1 MTTEVPFIDLGAA
14 RRDLDGEL
22 EAAVAK
28 TVESDWYLLGEELER
43 FEAEFAEYCG
53 VRCCV
58 GVASG
63 LSALELTL
71 RAAGIGPGDEVIV
84 PAYTF
89 VASWL
94 AIHNTGATP
103 VGVEVEAENYNLDPR
118 ALSAAYGPRTAAI
131 MPVHL
136 RGEVAP
142 MTEARDF
149 AGRHGL
155 FVIEDAAQAHGA
167 RQDGRRAGGLGDAAA
182 FSFYPTKNLGALG
195 DGGAVTTDDD
205 ALAAKVRLLRNYGS
219 RDHYEFETAGF
230 NSRLAE
236 VQAAALRVSLPHLD
250 RRNAARRELA
260 AKYTDAFAGVAAIDL
275 PVSRSDNEPV
285 WHLYAVG
292 LDDRDRCREE
302 LARRGIGALVHYP
315 LPPHLTRPFADPSRG
330 AGSFPVAERLA
341 ERELSLPMH
350 PYLTTDDCARVI
362 DALLE
367 IVDV

>member
-1 MTTEVPFIDLGAA
+1 MTTEIPFIDLGAA
-14 RRDLDGEL
+14 RRDLGGAL
-22 EAAVAK
+22 EAAVAR

-53 VRCCV
+53 VRHCV

-94 AIHNTGATP
+94 AVHNTGATP
-103 VGVEVEAENYNLDPR
+103 IGVEVEADTYNLDPA
-118 ALSAAYGPRTAAI
+118 ALAAAHSERTAAI

-136 RGEVAP
+136 RGEIAA
-142 MTEARDF
+142 MTEVRDF

-155 FVIEDAAQAHGA
+155 FVVEDAAQAHGA
-167 RQDGRRAGGLGDAAA
+167 RQDGRRAGGLGDAAG
-182 FSFYPTKNLGALG
+182 FSFYPTKNLGGLG
-195 DGGAVTTDDD
+195 DGGAVTTDDE
-205 ALAAKVRLLRNYGS
+205 ALAAKVRLLGNYGS
-219 RDHYEFETAGF
+219 RGQYEYEAAGF

-236 VQAAALRVSLPHLD
+236 IQAAALRVSLPHLD
-250 RRNAARRELA
+250 RRNGARRELA
-260 AKYTDAFAGVAAIDL
+260 ARYADAFAAVAAIEL
-275 PVSRSDNEPV
+275 PGPRPGNEPV

-292 LDDRDRCREE
+292 LDDRERCRAE
-302 LARRGIGALVHYP
+302 LAQRGIGALVHYP
-315 LPPHLTRPFADPSRG
+315 LPPHLTQPFAAAGGG
-330 AGSFPVAERLA
+330 AGAFPVAERLA
-341 ERELSLPMH
+341 ERELSLPLH
-350 PYLTTDDCARVI
+350 PYLTADDCARVI

-367 IVDV
+367 IVDA